1 MDDDFNT
8 AEAVGV
14 LFELAGAINRT
25 KSAELAR
32 QLRGLGGV
40 LGLLQ
45 REPLEFLQG
54 GVNVPLAG
62 LEARGSVGQLDVAA
76 APSRERID
84 ELIAQRVAA
93 KKAMNYAEADRI
105 RAEID
110 KLGAVPEDRPDG
122 TSTWRWK

>member
-1 MDDDFNT
+1 
-8 AEAVGV
+8 
-14 LFELAGAINRT
+14 
-25 KSAELAR
+25 
-32 QLRGLGGV
+32 
-40 LGLLQ
+40 
-45 REPLEFLQG
+45 
-54 GVNVPLAG
+54 
-62 LEARGSVGQLDVAA
+62 VGQLDVAA